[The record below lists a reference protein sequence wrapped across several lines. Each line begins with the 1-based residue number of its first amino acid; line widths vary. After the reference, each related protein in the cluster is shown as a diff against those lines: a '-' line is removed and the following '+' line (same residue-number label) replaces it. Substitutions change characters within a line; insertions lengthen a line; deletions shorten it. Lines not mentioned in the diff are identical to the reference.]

1 VSHSEPGEYRND
13 AGEPERLHPTVMAM
27 VVARDFEDGDVVN
40 LGVGLPLECANVL
53 PEGREILLHS
63 ELGLLGFGPVIT
75 DHIEADPYVTMVG
88 NLPVTPRPGMV
99 FMSHDESFAMIRGGH
114 LDFAV
119 LGGLQV
125 DAEGNLANTQFEG
138 KPAGNLGG
146 APDLAYGAKRTV
158 ILMRHTTN
166 EGAPKIVERCTLPL
180 TTPRCVDRIVT
191 DVAVMDVE
199 GGDVVL
205 KEVAPGWAPEQV
217 QAITGAQL
225 VVASDLREI
234 AL

>member
-1 VSHSEPGEYRND
+1 MTAAEPQ
-13 AGEPERLHPTVMAM
+13 RLHPTVIAR
-27 VVARDFEDGDVVN
+27 VVTRDLHDGDVVN

-53 PEGREILLHS
+53 PEDREILLHS
-63 ELGLLGFGPVIT
+63 ELGLLGFGAVIT
-75 DHIEADPYVTMVG
+75 DHTEADPYVTMVG
-88 NLPVTPRPGMV
+88 NLPVTARPGMS

-114 LDFAV
+114 IDVAV

-125 DAEGNLANTQFEG
+125 DQDGNLANTQFEG

-158 ILMRHTTN
+158 VMMRHTTH

-180 TTPRCVDRIVT
+180 TTPRCVHRIVT
-191 DVAVMDVE
+191 DVAVMDIE
-199 GGDVVL
+199 GGSIVL
-205 KEVAPGWAPEQV
+205 REFAPGWTPEAV
-217 QAITGAQL
+217 QSITGATL
-225 VVASDLREI
+225 EVPSDVREL

>member
-1 VSHSEPGEYRND
+1 MT
-13 AGEPERLHPTVMAM
+13 AQPERLHPTVMAM
-27 VVARDFEDGDVVN
+27 IVARDLQDGDVVN

-63 ELGLLGFGPVIT
+63 ELGLLGFGPVLT
-75 DHIEADPYVTMVG
+75 EHTEVDPYVTMVG
-88 NLPVTPRPGMV
+88 NLPVTPNPGMS

-114 LDFAV
+114 LDVAV

-125 DAEGNLANTQFEG
+125 DREGNLANTQFEG

-166 EGAPKIVERCTLPL
+166 EGAPKVVERCTLPL

-191 DVAVMDVE
+191 DVAVMDIE
-199 GGDVVL
+199 GGAVVL
-205 KEVAPGWAPEQV
+205 REVAPGWTPEQV
-217 QAITGAQL
+217 QAITGVELAVTPDVHEVQL
-225 VVASDLREI
+225 
-234 AL
+234 

>member
-1 VSHSEPGEYRND
+1 MT
-13 AGEPERLHPTVMAM
+13 EPERLHPTVMAM
-27 VVARDFEDGDVVN
+27 TVVRDFRDGDVVN

-53 PEGREILLHS
+53 PEDREILLHS

-75 DHIEADPYVTMVG
+75 DHTLADPYVTMVG
-88 NLPVTPRPGMV
+88 NLPVTARPGMS

-114 LDFAV
+114 LDVAV

-125 DAEGNLANTQFEG
+125 DREGNLANTQFEG

-158 ILMRHTTN
+158 ILMRHTTHD
-166 EGAPKIVERCTLPL
+166 GSPKILERCTLPL
-180 TTPRCVDRIVT
+180 TTPRCVNRIVT
-191 DVAVMDVE
+191 DVAVMDIE
-199 GGDVVL
+199 DNAIIL
-205 KEVAPGWAPEQV
+205 REFAPGWTPEQV
-217 QAITGAQL
+217 QSITEAQL
-225 VVASDLREI
+225 TIPTDVREI